1 MSNSCNLFK
10 FTEINMPFLN
20 SLHCF
25 HRIDYNQFWPS
36 HKFHPPLMRFCSD
49 HVLNKI
55 SAKQFFKQNLNLLK
69 PDLCWNCVKKNKH
82 KKNPL
87 LYKLFNKKKSKS
99 NWMKNKFRTVVG
111 IPKVFKTAP
120 TFSKWLTYLIYPYW
134 KNSGRQ

>member
-1 MSNSCNLFK
+1 
-10 FTEINMPFLN
+10 
-20 SLHCF
+20 
-25 HRIDYNQFWPS
+25 
-36 HKFHPPLMRFCSD
+36 MRFCSD

-55 SAKQFFKQNLNLLK
+55 SAKQFFKQNLNLL
-69 PDLCWNCVKKNKH
+69 NQICVEIVLKKTNI
-82 KKNPL
+82 KNPTL

-99 NWMKNKFRTVVG
+99 NWMKNKFRTVDG